1 MVLSFSGAFLA
12 IRVKSKVMH
21 RLLAILLVRFMSCCK
36 VRVDAFKIIMTS
48 RFVDISTNLK
58 SV

>member
-21 RLLAILLVRFMSCCK
+21 RLLAIFLVRFMSCSAAKCES
-36 VRVDAFKIIMTS
+36 ML
-48 RFVDISTNLK
+48 LK
-58 SV
+58 